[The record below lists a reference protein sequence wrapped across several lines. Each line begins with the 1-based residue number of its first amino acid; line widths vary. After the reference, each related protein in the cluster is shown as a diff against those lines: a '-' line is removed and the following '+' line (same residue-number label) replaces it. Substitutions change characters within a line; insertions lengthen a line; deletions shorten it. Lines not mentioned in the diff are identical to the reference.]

1 MAGGNMKTINRF
13 WALLSELLIEKA
25 EDAVPESS
33 AQAESH
39 GALPPRIERSVPL
52 ADRFLF
58 M

>member
-1 MAGGNMKTINRF
+1 MKTINRF

-39 GALPPRIERSVPL
+39 GAALPPRIERAVPL